1 MGQFT
6 VATAAVSAAARAAE
20 PAATAVVVVV
30 VVAVALCTI
39 YILLKPA
46 YRTWVKLCITSTT
59 SRQDLIRNIASKTTS
74 SLLLLLQLPQL
85 LLPQLL
91 LPQLLLPQLLLP
103 LQLHLTSVAEP
114 QFVVTRGHKD
124 IEGKL

>member
-6 VATAAVSAAARAAE
+6 VAAAAVSAAARAAE
-20 PAATAVVVVV
+20 PAAAAVVVVV
-30 VVAVALCTI
+30 VVVAAAFCTI
-39 YILLKPA
+39 YISLKPA
-46 YRTWVKLCITSTT
+46 YRTWFKLCITSTT
-59 SRQDLIRNIASKTTS
+59 SGQDLIRNIASKTTG
-74 SLLLLLQLPQL
+74 SLLL
-85 LLPQLL
+85 LL